1 MTTQATRGTVT
12 RLALVAALTAL
23 LGFTLGVDGRI
34 RGWEALLSSEIVSL
48 VTGTRTGVNPF
59 LAIVSFP
66 QPSGPRTGLQIT
78 PECTSAFLV
87 LPLLIVTGLVT
98 WLRKRLTFWPIAG
111 LAVTTALLFATN
123 QVRILAVV
131 LLIRGMGFDEGY
143 YWGHT
148 MIGSLI
154 SVFGIGI
161 SLVIYVMFAVRGRHK
176 AGAA

>member
-1 MTTQATRGTVT
+1 MTTQATRGKVA

-23 LGFTLGVDGRI
+23 LGFTLGVDSRI

-48 VTGTRTGVNPF
+48 VTRTHIGVNPF

-87 LPLLIVTGLVT
+87 LPLLIVTALMT
-98 WLRKRLTFWPIAG
+98 WLRKRLTFWPIIG
-111 LAVTTALLFATN
+111 LAVTTALLFGTN
-123 QVRILAVV
+123 QIRILTVV
-131 LLIRGMGFDEGY
+131 LMIRGMGFEEGY

-148 MIGSLI
+148 MVGSLI
-154 SVFGIGI
+154 SVFGIGL
-161 SLVIYVMFAVRGRHK
+161 SLVTYVMFAIRGGRRT
-176 AGAA
+176 GAA